1 MLGKLKTNKKKAE
14 WESKLKSLRGKID
27 RVDKNIIKE
36 LHKRW
41 VVAEKIRYL
50 KKRHDLKIVDNERM
64 KQMKKKHLSTAKK
77 YNVPG
82 EVVSGVFKVI
92 VNDAIRFMKM
102 KNGGKKNKK

>member
-1 MLGKLKTNKKKAE
+1 MLGKLKTNKNKAE
-14 WESKLKSLRGKID
+14 WEGKLNKLRGKID
-27 RVDKNIIKE
+27 KVDKTIIKE

-41 VVAEKIRYL
+41 VVAEKIKYL

-64 KQMKKKHLSTAKK
+64 KQMKKKHLSIAKS

-82 EVVSGVFKVI
+82 EVVSSVFKVI

-102 KNGGKKNKK
+102 KNGGKKN